1 MFKNRTASALHLTVP
16 FKVLV
21 QRFTFIA
28 LVGAALGLMVVGRTD
43 VRFVEQVRIAA
54 VDAAAPVLDALS
66 RPTATVS
73 KMAKRVQGLMA
84 LDLQNTLLKQENN
97 SLKRWRNVALQ
108 LEMENQGLQKLL
120 NFTPPSAPSF
130 ISARVISDSGGA
142 FARSMLVN
150 SGSRNGILE
159 GQIAITGDGLV
170 GRISDVGQR
179 SSRILLL
186 TDINSRIPV
195 VAESSQSR
203 AILAGDNSDRPQ
215 LSHLPFIAKVHEGE
229 RIVTS
234 GHAGAFPPGLPVGQV
249 ISVAEGD
256 IRIKPFVDMSR
267 MEYVRVVEFGLDGFL
282 PMAHDS
288 GQERGKP

>member
-1 MFKNRTASALHLTVP
+1 MFKNRATSVLHLTVP

-43 VRFVEQVRIAA
+43 VRFVEQIRIAA
-54 VDAAAPVLDALS
+54 VDATAPILDALS
-66 RPTATVS
+66 RPVATVS
-73 KMAKRVQGLMA
+73 KMTERVQRLIA
-84 LDLQNTLLKQENN
+84 LDLENTLLEQENN

-120 NFTPPSAPSF
+120 NFVPSSALSF

-195 VAESSQSR
+195 IAESSQSR
-203 AILAGDNSDRPQ
+203 AILAGDNSNRPQ
-215 LSHLPFIAKVHEGE
+215 LAHLHPVAKMHVGE

-256 IRIKPFVDMSR
+256 IRIRPFVDLHR
-267 MEYVRVVEFGLDGFL
+267 MEYVRVVEFGLNGFL
-282 PMAHDS
+282 PMTRDS
-288 GQERGKP
+288 GQGRGKP

>member
-1 MFKNRTASALHLTVP
+1 MFKNRATSMLYLAMP
-16 FKVLV
+16 FKILV

-28 LVGAALGLMVVGRTD
+28 LIGAALSLVVLSRTD
-43 VRFVEQVRIAA
+43 VRFVKQARIAA
-54 VDAAAPVLDALS
+54 VDGVASILDVLS
-66 RPTATVS
+66 RPTATIS
-73 KMAKRVQGLMA
+73 KMAERVQRLIV
-84 LDLQNTLLKQENN
+84 LDQENTLLKQENN
-97 SLKRWRNVALQ
+97 SLQRWRNVALQ

-120 NFTPPSAPSF
+120 NFVSSSELSF
-130 ISARVISDSGGA
+130 VSARVISDSGGA

-150 SGSRNGILE
+150 SGSRSGIQE

-170 GRISDVGQR
+170 GRVSDVGQR

-195 VAESSQSR
+195 VSERSQSR

-215 LSHLPFIAKVHEGE
+215 LAHLLSTARVHVGE
-229 RIVTS
+229 RVVTS

-249 ISVAEGD
+249 ISVAEGN
-256 IRIKPFVDMSR
+256 IRIQPFVDTSR

-282 PMAHDS
+282 PMARDS
-288 GQERGKP
+288 VQ